1 MASDQDLAL
10 VTEAEAIAR
19 AEAMRVAYERAAD
32 LAGQALR
39 AYVVGVI
46 FLQDVRLV
54 RWPDGRWVAGQRLAD
69 HAGRHDPKYWDHLAS
84 GATLADAHAAAWRIL
99 APGAGVLEQL
109 AADKALDKA
118 LGPGWRK

>member
-39 AYVVGVI
+39 AYVVAD
-46 FLQDVRLV
+46 LDLATVR
-54 RWPDGRWVAGQRLAD
+54 RIQRTRASAVVVH
-69 HAGRHDPKYWDHLAS
+69 HAGRPDDR
-84 GATLADAHAAAWRIL
+84 G
-99 APGAGVLEQL
+99 
-109 AADKALDKA
+109 
-118 LGPGWRK
+118 

>member
-39 AYVVGVI
+39 AYVVADLDLVT
-46 FLQDVRLV
+46 VR
-54 RWPDGRWVAGQRLAD
+54 RIQRTRASAVVVH
-69 HAGRHDPKYWDHLAS
+69 HAGRQMAGLMIGDEVQYGDH
-84 GATLADAHAAAWRIL
+84 
-99 APGAGVLEQL
+99 
-109 AADKALDKA
+109 
-118 LGPGWRK
+118 

>member
-39 AYVVGVI
+39 AYVVAD
-46 FLQDVRLV
+46 LDLV
-54 RWPDGRWVAGQRLAD
+54 QYGD
-69 HAGRHDPKYWDHLAS
+69 H
-84 GATLADAHAAAWRIL
+84 
-99 APGAGVLEQL
+99 
-109 AADKALDKA
+109 
-118 LGPGWRK
+118 

>member
-39 AYVVGVI
+39 AYVVAD
-46 FLQDVRLV
+46 LALV
-54 RWPDGRWVAGQRLAD
+54 TEAEAIARAEAMRVAYERAADLAGQALRAYVVAD
-69 HAGRHDPKYWDHLAS
+69 LDLVQYGDH
-84 GATLADAHAAAWRIL
+84 
-99 APGAGVLEQL
+99 
-109 AADKALDKA
+109 
-118 LGPGWRK
+118 